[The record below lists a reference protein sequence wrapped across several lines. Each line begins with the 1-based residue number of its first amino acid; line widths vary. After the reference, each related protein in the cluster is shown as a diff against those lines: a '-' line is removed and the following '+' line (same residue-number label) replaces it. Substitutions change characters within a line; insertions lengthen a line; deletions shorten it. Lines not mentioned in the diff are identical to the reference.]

1 MDIPQKFMNPDGS
14 PDLEGMTKSYQAL
27 MGAAGPQDAA
37 APAPELPAMQELG
50 SDAAPVSYG
59 DELGDQAAFLDDMI
73 ASEGNAGN
81 DMTML
86 QGRRD
91 EVLGKRSKVELI
103 DDMKTKAFRVNVTPI
118 GEGDLP
124 DEAIAIEQIEELYDS
139 KDPVVDLE
147 EVPDGMIVPV
157 RLSEKTFADEP
168 LLNELKDQ
176 KNTIERIGVVTSD
189 GKLVE
194 AQPFFE
200 DASDDEVS
208 LATALLSEAFSLLEA
223 QDADAY
229 SMILSPSEF
238 YKYVK

>member
-1 MDIPQKFMNPDGS
+1 MNIPDKFMNADGS
-14 PDLEGMTKSYQAL
+14 ADLAGMTKSYEAL
-27 MGAAGPQDAA
+27 MGSVAPA
-37 APAPELPAMQELG
+37 APAAVAPELPAMQELG
-50 SDAAPVSYG
+50 SDEMPISYG
-59 DELGDQAAFLDDMI
+59 SELTDQAAFLDQMI
-73 ASEGNAGN
+73 ASEGGLGN
-81 DMTML
+81 DMEAL
-86 QGRRD
+86 QAQRD
-91 EVLGKRSKVELI
+91 GVLSKRTKVEMI

-157 RLSEKTFADEP
+157 RLSEKTFVDEP

-194 AQPFFE
+194 AQPYFE